1 MNTFTATKVTKD
13 DTKVTMQAQ
22 SRRRDLSAIAR
33 RATADGAKYSQSRR
47 HDGTMARRSF
57 LLGVAFAAIVSLAT
71 VAGEAP
77 PSRIISLVPA
87 ATEMLFAIG
96 AGPRVV
102 AVSSY
107 DHEPPEV
114 DRLPRVGAL
123 LDPDLERIL
132 GLRPDLVVVYGT
144 QHDLQQQLTRAAI
157 PAFAYKHGGLAEVT
171 STIRALGARTAAA
184 ARANDVAAAIERDLA
199 DIRTRVTGRRHP
211 RTLLVFGREPGT
223 LRNLYASGGVGFL
236 HDMLE
241 VAGAVNVFAGEKRES
256 VQASSE
262 TLLAA
267 APEVIIE
274 LHYADGAVDLSGW
287 RALPALPAVRANRIV
302 VLTGT
307 DLVTAGPRVASATR
321 RLAKALHPEAF

>member
-1 MNTFTATKVTKD
+1 MIAPTLASTVAQAFRPAGTRWAGLKPCATRAVT
-13 DTKVTMQAQ
+13 V
-22 SRRRDLSAIAR
+22 
-33 RATADGAKYSQSRR
+33 
-47 HDGTMARRSF
+47 
-57 LLGVAFAAIVSLAT
+57 LGVVLLTTLAAAM
-71 VAGEAP
+71 AQAP
-77 PSRIISLVPA
+77 PSRIVSLVPA

-107 DHEPPEV
+107 DHEPSEV
-114 DRLPRVGAL
+114 ERLPRVGAL

-144 QHDLQQQLTRAAI
+144 QHDLQQQLSRAAI
-157 PAFAYKHGGLAEVT
+157 PAFSYKHGGLADVT
-171 STIRALGARTAAA
+171 STIRALGERTGTVT
-184 ARANDVAAAIERDLA
+184 RANDVASAIERDLA
-199 DIRTRVTGRRHP
+199 DIRARVTGRDRP

-236 HDMLE
+236 HDMLD
-241 VAGAVNVFAGEKRES
+241 VAGAVNVFAAEKRES

-274 LHYADGAVDLSGW
+274 LHYADGAVDLSAW
-287 RALPALPAVRANRIV
+287 RALPALPAVRTNRIV

-307 DLVTAGPRVASATR
+307 DLVTAGPRVAAATR

>member
-1 MNTFTATKVTKD
+1 MAPTTTKVTKKG
-13 DTKVTMQAQ
+13 TKVTMSKS
-22 SRRRDLSAIAR
+22 SRREFAIGLVVA
-33 RATADGAKYSQSRR
+33 
-47 HDGTMARRSF
+47 
-57 LLGVAFAAIVSLAT
+57 LGVAMAFATAQ
-71 VAGEAP
+71 AP

-107 DHEPPEV
+107 DHEPPDVE
-114 DRLPRVGAL
+114 RLPRVGAL

-157 PAFAYKHGGLAEVT
+157 PVFGYKHGVGHEGLAGVT
-171 STIRALGARTAAA
+171 ATIRALGERTATA
-184 ARANDVAAAIERDLA
+184 ARANDVAAAIERGLSE
-199 DIRTRVTGRRHP
+199 IRTRVAGRPRP

-241 VAGAVNVFAGEKRES
+241 VAGAVNVFAAEKRES

-274 LHYADGAVDLSGW
+274 LHYSEGAVDLSAW
-287 RALPALPAVRANRIV
+287 QALPALPAVRTNRLI

-307 DLVTAGPRVASATR
+307 DLVTAGPRVAAATR
-321 RLAKALHPEAF
+321 RLAEALHPGAF

>member
-13 DTKVTMQAQ
+13 DTKVTMWTQ

-33 RATADGAKYSQSRR
+33 SATVDGA
-47 HDGTMARRSF
+47 MARRTFCTGLSIVA
-57 LLGVAFAAIVSLAT
+57 LGWAVLVAQ
-71 VAGEAP
+71 AP
-77 PSRIISLVPA
+77 PSRIVSLVPA
-87 ATEMLFAIG
+87 ATEMLFEIG

-107 DHEPPEV
+107 DHEPPQV

-157 PAFAYKHGGLAEVT
+157 PVFAYKHGGLADVT
-171 STIRALGARTAAA
+171 STIRALGARTGTVT
-184 ARANDVAAAIERDLA
+184 RADDVAAAIEHDLA
-199 DIRTRVTGRRHP
+199 DIRARVGGRPRP

-241 VAGAVNVFAGEKRES
+241 VAGAVNVFQSEKRES

-262 TLLAA
+262 TLLAV
-267 APEVIIE
+267 APEAIIE
-274 LHYADGAVDLSGW
+274 LHVDADGAVDLNAW
-287 RALPALPAVRANRIV
+287 QALPALPAVRTNRIV

-307 DLVTAGPRVASATR
+307 DLVTAGPRVAKATER
-321 RLAKALHPEAF
+321 IARALHPEAF

>member
-1 MNTFTATKVTKD
+1 MFTITK
-13 DTKVTMQAQ
+13 A
-22 SRRRDLSAIAR
+22 RRREGAKSSEQRRHDLSAVAR
-33 RATADGAKYSQSRR
+33 SAKAEGAKASQPRR
-47 HDGTMARRSF
+47 HDDTMTRRLILVGCVISW
-57 LLGVAFAAIVSLAT
+57 LAGALVAAQ
-71 VAGEAP
+71 AP

-107 DHEPPEV
+107 DHEPPDVE
-114 DRLPRVGAL
+114 RLPRVGAL

-157 PAFAYKHGGLAEVT
+157 PVFGYKHGGLAHGGLAEVT
-171 STIRALGARTAAA
+171 STIRALGERTATA
-184 ARANDVAAAIERDLA
+184 ARANDVAAAIERDLS
-199 DIRTRVTGRRHP
+199 DIRARVAGRPRP

-241 VAGAVNVFAGEKRES
+241 VAGAVNVFAAEKRES

-274 LHYADGAVDLSGW
+274 LHYATSAVDLNAW
-287 RALPALPAVRANRIV
+287 QALPALPAVRTNRLI

-307 DLVTAGPRVASATR
+307 DLVTAGPRVAAATR

>member
-1 MNTFTATKVTKD
+1 MLTPA
-13 DTKVTMQAQ
+13 ARSQ
-22 SRRRDLSAIAR
+22 SRRREGTKAR
-33 RATADGAKYSQSRR
+33 RLFLFGLAVAITAGMATARTQ
-47 HDGTMARRSF
+47 T
-57 LLGVAFAAIVSLAT
+57 
-71 VAGEAP
+71 P
-77 PSRIISLVPA
+77 PSRIVSLVPA

-107 DHEPPEV
+107 DHEPAEV

-144 QHDLQQQLTRAAI
+144 QHDLQQQLSRAAI
-157 PAFAYKHGGLAEVT
+157 PAFSYKHGGLADVT
-171 STIRALGARTAAA
+171 STIRALGERTDTLT
-184 ARANDVAAAIERDLA
+184 RANDVVSALERDLA
-199 DIRTRVTGRRHP
+199 DIRARVNGRHRP

-236 HDMLE
+236 HDMLD

-262 TLLAA
+262 TLLAV

-274 LHYADGAVDLSGW
+274 LHVEEDGAVDLGAW
-287 RALPALPAVRANRIV
+287 QTLPALPAVAAKRVI

-307 DLVTAGPRVASATR
+307 DLVTAGPRVAAATR

>member
-1 MNTFTATKVTKD
+1 
-13 DTKVTMQAQ
+13 
-22 SRRRDLSAIAR
+22 
-33 RATADGAKYSQSRR
+33 
-47 HDGTMARRSF
+47 
-57 LLGVAFAAIVSLAT
+57 
-71 VAGEAP
+71 
-77 PSRIISLVPA
+77 
-87 ATEMLFAIG
+87 
-96 AGPRVV
+96 
-102 AVSSY
+102 
-107 DHEPPEV
+107 
-114 DRLPRVGAL
+114 VGAL

-144 QHDLQQQLTRAAI
+144 QHDLQQQLTRASI
-157 PAFAYKHGGLAEVT
+157 PVFGYKHGVGNGGLAEVT
-171 STIRALGARTAAA
+171 STIRALGERTATA
-184 ARANDVAAAIERDLA
+184 ARANDVAAAIERDLS
-199 DIRTRVTGRRHP
+199 DIRARVAGRPRP

-274 LHYADGAVDLSGW
+274 LHYADGAVDLSAW

-307 DLVTAGPRVASATR
+307 DLVTAGPRVAAATR

>member
-13 DTKVTMQAQ
+13 DTKVTMRAQ
-22 SRRRDLSAIAR
+22 SRWR
-33 RATADGAKYSQSRR
+33 DGA
-47 HDGTMARRSF
+47 MARRTFCTGLSI
-57 LLGVAFAAIVSLAT
+57 VAIGWAVLAAQ
-71 VAGEAP
+71 AP
-77 PSRIISLVPA
+77 PARIISLVPA
-87 ATEMLFAIG
+87 ATEMLFAVG

-107 DHEPPEV
+107 DHEPPDVE
-114 DRLPRVGAL
+114 RLPRVGAL

-157 PAFAYKHGGLAEVT
+157 PVFAYKHGGLAEVT
-171 STIRALGARTAAA
+171 STIRALGTRTAAA
-184 ARANDVAAAIERDLA
+184 ARANDVAAAIERDLST
-199 DIRTRVTGRRHP
+199 IRARVAGRPRP

-223 LRNLYASGGVGFL
+223 LRNLYASGGIGFM

-274 LHYADGAVDLSGW
+274 LHYDDGAVDLSAW
-287 RALPALPAVRANRIV
+287 RALPALPAVRTNRIV

-307 DLVTAGPRVASATR
+307 DLITAGPRVAMATER
-321 RLAKALHPEAF
+321 IARALHPDAFAGAK

>member
-1 MNTFTATKVTKD
+1 MFTIA
-13 DTKVTMQAQ
+13 AGSQ
-22 SRRRDLSAIAR
+22 SRRREGAKAR
-33 RATADGAKYSQSRR
+33 RRFLFVFAVAVTACIATAWTQ
-47 HDGTMARRSF
+47 
-57 LLGVAFAAIVSLAT
+57 
-71 VAGEAP
+71 AP
-77 PSRIISLVPA
+77 ASRIVSLVPA

-107 DHEPPEV
+107 DHEPPAVE
-114 DRLPRVGAL
+114 RLPRVGAL

-144 QHDLQQQLTRAAI
+144 QHDLQQQLSRAAI
-157 PAFAYKHGGLAEVT
+157 PAFSYKHGGLADVT
-171 STIRALGARTAAA
+171 STIRALGERTGTVT
-184 ARANDVAAAIERDLA
+184 RANDVASAIERDLA
-199 DIRTRVTGRRHP
+199 DIRARVNGRNRP

-241 VAGAVNVFAGEKRES
+241 VAGATNVFAAEKRES

-274 LHYADGAVDLSGW
+274 LHYADGAVDLSAW
-287 RALPALPAVRANRIV
+287 QALPALPAVRSHRIA

-307 DLVTAGPRVASATR
+307 DLVTAGPRVARATE
-321 RLAKALHPEAF
+321 RLARALHPEAF

>member
-1 MNTFTATKVTKD
+1 
-13 DTKVTMQAQ
+13 
-22 SRRRDLSAIAR
+22 
-33 RATADGAKYSQSRR
+33 
-47 HDGTMARRSF
+47 MARRP
-57 LLGVAFAAIVSLAT
+57 LLVGLFIIALQWLVLMAQ
-71 VAGEAP
+71 AP

-107 DHEPPEV
+107 DHEPPDVE
-114 DRLPRVGAL
+114 RLPRVGAL

-157 PAFAYKHGGLAEVT
+157 PVFGYKHGGLAEVI
-171 STIRALGARTAAA
+171 STIRALGERTATAP
-184 ARANDVAAAIERDLA
+184 RANEVIAAIERDLSDVRA
-199 DIRTRVTGRRHP
+199 RVAGRSRP

-223 LRNLYASGGVGFL
+223 LRNLYASGGIGFL

-274 LHYADGAVDLSGW
+274 LHYADGAVDLSAW
-287 RALPALPAVRANRIV
+287 RALPALPAVRTNRIV

-307 DLVTAGPRVASATR
+307 DLVTAGPRVAAATR

>member
-1 MNTFTATKVTKD
+1 MFTIAK
-13 DTKVTMQAQ
+13 A
-22 SRRRDLSAIAR
+22 RRRE
-33 RATADGAKYSQSRR
+33 GAKSSQSRR
-47 HDGTMARRSF
+47 HDGTTARGSIV
-57 LLGVAFAAIVSLAT
+57 LGLVFTLMVSMAT
-71 VAGEAP
+71 VTTQAP

-107 DHEPPEV
+107 DHEPPDVE
-114 DRLPRVGAL
+114 RLPRVGAL

-144 QHDLQQQLTRAAI
+144 QHDLQQQLTRAVI
-157 PAFAYKHGGLAEVT
+157 PVFGYKHGGLAEVT
-171 STIRALGARTAAA
+171 STIRALGERTASA
-184 ARANDVAAAIERDLA
+184 ARADDVAAAIERDLS
-199 DIRTRVTGRRHP
+199 DIRARVAGRPRP

-241 VAGAVNVFAGEKRES
+241 VAGAVNVFAAEKRES

-274 LHYADGAVDLSGW
+274 LHYTTSAVDLSAW
-287 RALPALPAVRANRIV
+287 RALPALPAVRTNRIV

-307 DLVTAGPRVASATR
+307 DLITAGPRVAKATER
-321 RLAKALHPEAF
+321 IARALHPDAF